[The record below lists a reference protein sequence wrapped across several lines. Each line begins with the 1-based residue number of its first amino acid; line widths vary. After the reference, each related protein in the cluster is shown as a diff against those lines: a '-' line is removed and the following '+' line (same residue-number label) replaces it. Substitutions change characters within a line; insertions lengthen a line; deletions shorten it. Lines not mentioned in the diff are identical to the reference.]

1 MASNHSVIASYEPER
16 TCERRWQRLSPH
28 GAVTAWG
35 CHRMGLSPYGA
46 VTVWGCHRMGL
57 SPYIFGVL
65 TMGDM

>member
-35 CHRMGLSPYGA
+35 CHRMGLSPY
-46 VTVWGCHRMGL
+46 V
-57 SPYIFGVL
+57 IGVV